1 MQDDPRAVFDGALQ
15 DGVAKVLSTSSGT
28 VPQAWAT
35 ARMSISASVGLAGVS
50 IITSPVSGR
59 MASAIPAGSVQVTSV
74 PSNPAPSR
82 WSLQP

>member
-1 MQDDPRAVFDGALQ
+1 MQDDARAVFDGALQ

-35 ARMSISASVGLAGVS
+35 ASMSTSARVGLAGVS
-50 IITSPVSGR
+50 TITRPVSGR
-59 MASAIPAGSVQVTSV
+59 MASAMPAGSVQVTSV
-74 PSNPAPSR
+74 PSSPAASR